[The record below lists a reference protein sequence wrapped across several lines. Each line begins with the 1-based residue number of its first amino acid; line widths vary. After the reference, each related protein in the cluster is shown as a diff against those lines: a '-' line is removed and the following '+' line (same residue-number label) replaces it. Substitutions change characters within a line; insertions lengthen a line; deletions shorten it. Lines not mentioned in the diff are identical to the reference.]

1 MPNQID
7 AVILDIEPNYGLEW
21 YTNGVELYYR
31 KAVIEAEGIK
41 QEYTFTAKTADEIIG
56 HKVGDTFLL
65 WC

>member
-41 QEYTFTAKTADEIIG
+41 QEYTFTAKTADEIIK

>member
-1 MPNQID
+1 MCNQID
-7 AVILDIEPNYGLEW
+7 AVILDIELNYGLER
-21 YTNGVELYYR
+21 YANGVELYCR

-41 QEYTFTAKTADEIIG
+41 QEYTFTSITADEIIK